1 MVSKKRSEELPDWI
15 DARWFRQI
23 FVTTYMSFVGQSVD
37 PWDVPAKRAVE
48 VMQAIWDTTNDK
60 VYEVTTSTA
69 VYQKV
74 R

>member
-1 MVSKKRSEELPDWI
+1 MVSKKRSKELPDWI

-37 PWDVPAKRAVE
+37 PWDVSAKRAVE
-48 VMQAIWDTTNDK
+48 VMQAIWDATNDK
-60 VYEVTTSTA
+60 VYEVTTSTM

-74 R
+74 C

>member
-1 MVSKKRSEELPDWI
+1 
-15 DARWFRQI
+15 
-23 FVTTYMSFVGQSVD
+23 MSFVGQLVD

-48 VMQAIWDTTNDK
+48 VMQAIWDATNDK